1 MLFLDRDG
9 VVIGDPF
16 DFEANHPKYIQ
27 RPEDMVIQPQIAS
40 LINKEGGAIAS
51 NQQGIKWRYK
61 SIQEVAEEMRYL
73 MRNIHGLRLC
83 VFCPDE
89 GHTAWAVSHSELWRI
104 SEDFPELKGQFRKP
118 APGMIQVLKECY
130 PEGRAY
136 VGDLSG
142 LPWYGDGRNSDLVAA
157 AAARIDY
164 IDVRELID

>member
-16 DFEANHPKYIQ
+16 DFEANHPKYIR

-51 NQQGIKWRYK
+51 NQQGIQWGYK
-61 SIQEVAEEMRYL
+61 SFEEVEGEMKYL
-73 MRNIHGLRLC
+73 LDNIPGLKLC
-83 VFCPDE
+83 LFCPDDGE
-89 GHTAWAVSHSELWRI
+89 TSWAVSRFKTWRI
-104 SEDFPELKGQFRKP
+104 SDDYPEYTGQWRKP
-118 APGMIQVLKECY
+118 APGMLDLLKYLY
-130 PEGRAY
+130 PKGRAY

-142 LPWYGDGRNSDLVAA
+142 LSWYGGGRNTDRVAA
-157 AAARIDY
+157 TAARIKY